1 MKKVGEM
8 QIGPEATHSDICSML
23 DQLRELRQPIIDD
36 DMLRSLS
43 LLDHDTP
50 RSLHPVDHDTPRSLH
65 LVDHVNSSLSKLPSS
80 SVLRSQWQK
89 TQSQYQQ
96 VTQLID
102 VRRSELTEAGR
113 RLVPGEKDP
122 GVNRRSS
129 AISSRRS
136 APRPQSY
143 AGDYSPPVCH
153 VKPTPISNETSTG
166 SPTAPFD
173 VRTYLID
180 KNAPI
185 TEPVFRPQ
193 LSSLIQRDAVK
204 SCEVAQTHS
213 SDNLSSVDLPCVQPV
228 SAVIKSTSRPA
239 ASAVVPMQ
247 SRWKT
252 LKKKA
257 VGLLTD
263 GLVSGRS
270 PSQSEHCSPRRP
282 TASSVGVDNFPRL
295 QYSSY

>member
-8 QIGPEATHSDICSML
+8 QVGPEATYSDVCSML

-36 DMLRSLS
+36 DMS
-43 LLDHDTP
+43 
-50 RSLHPVDHDTPRSLH
+50 RSLH

-80 SVLRSQWQK
+80 SVLCSQWQK

-96 VTQLID
+96 VTELIN
-102 VRRSELTEAGR
+102 VRHFELAEAGR
-113 RLVPGEKDP
+113 RLGPGEKDP

-204 SCEVAQTHS
+204 SCEVTPTHS

-228 SAVIKSTSRPA
+228 KSTTRPA

-270 PSQSEHCSPRRP
+270 PSQSEHCTPRRP
-282 TASSVGVDNFPRL
+282 TAGSVGVDGFPRL